1 MAGFMPREASA
12 KSKNTAG
19 TRGDPVIPTTRIGR
33 IAEFDGIRALSVLF
47 VLLVHISYG
56 RISGG
61 FLGVDV
67 FFVLSGYLITMLLLK
82 ERERYGR
89 INLPR
94 FYVRRVLRIMP
105 PLVIAVLLGVLLK
118 RVVSSDESDDTE
130 RVWAV
135 LLFYANFLP
144 PETMGNLVHA
154 WSLAIE
160 EQFYLFWPALLLFA
174 FQLHPIVPAILAIL
188 VIVVS
193 VAVRVWMVIH
203 IEHNDLV
210 YTFTLSRLD
219 SIMLGCLLALIEPR
233 LSKATKAIGPLGAA
247 TIGWLSLALLISM
260 LFLATRPF
268 MQTEPFG
275 FLAFAVLAATF
286 VFISPRLPERSWLKL
301 GLRQRA
307 AQWLGQRSYGLYL
320 YHYPIFL
327 AFEVIRIPG
336 DVTNFVFVAAA
347 KIALSLAFAEL
358 AWRFVEQ
365 PVLNLKERYSSS
377 PDIQERFVATS
388 SQ

>member
-1 MAGFMPREASA
+1 
-12 KSKNTAG
+12 
-19 TRGDPVIPTTRIGR
+19 
-33 IAEFDGIRALSVLF
+33 
-47 VLLVHISYG
+47 
-56 RISGG
+56 
-61 FLGVDV
+61 
-67 FFVLSGYLITMLLLK
+67 
-82 ERERYGR
+82 
-89 INLPR
+89 
-94 FYVRRVLRIMP
+94 
-105 PLVIAVLLGVLLK
+105 
-118 RVVSSDESDDTE
+118 
-130 RVWAV
+130 
-135 LLFYANFLP
+135 
-144 PETMGNLVHA
+144 
-154 WSLAIE
+154 
-160 EQFYLFWPALLLFA
+160 
-174 FQLHPIVPAILAIL
+174 
-188 VIVVS
+188 
-193 VAVRVWMVIH
+193 
-203 IEHNDLV
+203 
-210 YTFTLSRLD
+210 
-219 SIMLGCLLALIEPR
+219 
-233 LSKATKAIGPLGAA
+233 
-247 TIGWLSLALLISM
+247 M